1 MNTDNWTA
9 EHWKEA
15 IRDDDSLSELKH
27 LAGPSNDA
35 NEAARV
41 RIERMDMIWLA
52 CKDKYG
58 FNRRDWPDAHREN
71 YERLQAEQDAFEADY
86 C

>member
-15 IRDDDSLSELKH
+15 IRDADSLSELKH
-27 LAGPSNDA
+27 LVGPTDDA

-41 RIERMDMIWLA
+41 RIEMMDMIWLA

-58 FNRRDWPDAHREN
+58 FNRRDWPDAHREK
-71 YERLQAEQDAFEADY
+71 YERLQAEQDEFEAQY

>member
-15 IRDDDSLSELKH
+15 IRDADSLSELKH

-41 RIERMDMIWLA
+41 RIEMMDKIWLA

-58 FNRRDWPDAHREN
+58 FNRRDWPSLDREN
-71 YERLQAEQDAFEADY
+71 YERLMIEQDAFESDY